1 MAGVYGCWFPVGLWN
16 VMTSA
21 SPYQWQSHFPKVNSA
36 YISWLPPALEI
47 KSSCTARSSS
57 IGSSKRACPHMPTQH
72 WDGLNKFDIHHVR
85 KKILRLRSIL
95 ANTEYDE
102 RRFFP
107 SDRAPTQHRKAIP
120 GEGYWIYP
128 LEYLIL
134 GWCEKTPRF
143 FIKPIRSHLF
153 V

>member
-1 MAGVYGCWFPVGLWN
+1 MKCYDFRIPISVTIP
-16 VMTSA
+16 
-21 SPYQWQSHFPKVNSA
+21 FPKGQLNSA

-120 GEGYWIYP
+120 GEGHWIYP

-134 GWCEKTPRF
+134 GCCEKTPRF
-143 FIKPIRSHLF
+143 FINQLDPIYLYN
-153 V
+153 